1 MADVIRVL
9 IADEEPIYRSGLR
22 QVMAADP
29 QCRVIAET
37 RTARDLLN
45 QLESSAPDVVLV
57 GVVAPA
63 RKLLEIRHRAPAV
76 SIVLLTRRIGRTA
89 LTRARRIGARGVLL
103 RNASASVLSRCVR
116 AVAAGG
122 SWVGRGEQANLDWD
136 DNSHLAGFVV
146 SAGLTT
152 RELEVVSVIVEGASN
167 KDIAHLFSISENTVK
182 HHLTSIF
189 DKVGVS
195 SRLELAVRA
204 AAMR

>member
-57 GVVAPA
+57 GAVAPA
-63 RKLLEIRHRAPAV
+63 RMLLEIRQRAPEV
-76 SIVLLTRRIGRTA
+76 SIVLLTRRIERAA
-89 LTRARRIGARGVLL
+89 LSRARRIGARGVLL
-103 RNASASVLSRCVR
+103 RNAPASVLSRCLR

-122 SWVGRGEQANLDWD
+122 SWVGRGEQASLDWD
-136 DNSHLAGFVV
+136 DNSHLAGLVV

-167 KDIAHLFSISENTVK
+167 KDIAHLFAISENTVK

-204 AAMR
+204 SALR